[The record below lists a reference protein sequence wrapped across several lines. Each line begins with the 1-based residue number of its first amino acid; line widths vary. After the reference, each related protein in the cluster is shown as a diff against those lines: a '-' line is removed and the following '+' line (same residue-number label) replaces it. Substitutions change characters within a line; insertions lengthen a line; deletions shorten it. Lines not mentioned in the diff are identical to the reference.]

1 MRRKL
6 PVQLP
11 ALNEAPRASGAE
23 RGSDSAKV
31 SGVPAD
37 ALDTEAVPRDPG
49 DADARS
55 PVRLTR
61 PSSKRPAGQKR
72 FRRKGVEAVLE
83 AHPEL
88 FDLSEY
94 GCEEDE
100 LERVEEALGHPIPDD
115 LRSLL
120 RVADGGTFNGQHA
133 VVHMAGSE
141 QLAAWA
147 QAGVHDELDAVPFA
161 HDAAGTVFVIDSKGE
176 WGAEAGAV
184 YRLRIARRPR
194 GRRAVRDAVRVA
206 DSLSAF
212 LGYLTSGRD
221 TF

>member
-11 ALNEAPRASGAE
+11 ALNEVPRASGAE
-23 RGSDSAKV
+23 RGPDSAKV
-31 SGVPAD
+31 SGSASDSV
-37 ALDTEAVPRDPG
+37 DTDTVPRDAG
-49 DADARS
+49 DGEPRS
-55 PVRLTR
+55 PIRLTR
-61 PSSKRPAGQKR
+61 SVSRRSPGQKR
-72 FRRKGVEAVLE
+72 FRRKGVEAVIE

-94 GCEEDE
+94 GCEDE
-100 LERVEEALGHPIPDD
+100 ELDRVEEALGHPIPDD

-120 RVADGGTFNGQHA
+120 RVADGGTFNGQHGQ
-133 VVHMAGSE
+133 VHMAGSE

-147 QAGVHDELDAVPFA
+147 NAGVHDELDAVPFA
-161 HDAAGTVFVIDSKGE
+161 HDASGTVFVIDSKGE
-176 WGAEAGAV
+176 WGTEPGAV
-184 YRLRIARRPR
+184 YRLRVARRHK